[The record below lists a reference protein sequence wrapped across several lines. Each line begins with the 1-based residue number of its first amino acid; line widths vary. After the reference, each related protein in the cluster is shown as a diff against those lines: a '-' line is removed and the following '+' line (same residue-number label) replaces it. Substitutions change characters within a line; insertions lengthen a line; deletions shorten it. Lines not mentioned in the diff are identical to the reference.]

1 VRWQVGVALAALL
14 GGCGKLSTTSE
25 GVAFLQVQTPAKSTL
40 VIGDTLRLHATVLDR
55 SGDPLDVAISWRTP
69 DTTITLNAAT
79 GLVRAVAAGTGRA
92 QAVVGDNELVS
103 DFIVLTVK
111 DTSTALRRP

>member
-1 VRWQVGVALAALL
+1 VKWGTGVALAALL

-25 GVAFLQVQTPAKSTL
+25 GVAFLQVQVPAKSTL
-40 VIGDTLRLHATVLDR
+40 VLGDTLTLRASALDR

-69 DTTITLNAAT
+69 DTTITLNATT
-79 GLVRAVAAGTGRA
+79 GLVTAVAAGTGRA
-92 QAVVGDNELVS
+92 QAVIGKDELVS

-111 DTSTALRRP
+111 DTATAFRRP